1 MKTTAQRWYIRF
13 LQWKTQY
20 LTHRQ
25 FILLLCG
32 LVGVATGFA
41 ALAMRSLTH
50 FIEEVLVGNIIRYIN
65 YGFYVIFPAV
75 GFLLVYWVK
84 KYIIRKEVSHGIPS
98 ILYAVAKQ
106 KGIMKRFQAY
116 GSILTAPITI
126 GFGGSVGLEGPMV
139 VTGAGISSQV
149 ARLFH
154 INQSDRMLLLACACA
169 AALAAIFK
177 VPLAGILF
185 AIEVFGLD
193 LTLSSLLPLFVASLS
208 GVLTSYIFFG
218 NAALLPIYV
227 GDSFLMHNIPFYL
240 LLGVVGGFMS
250 AYFTFVYEGVNRFFS
265 KFSSAY
271 LRIVIG
277 GAILGL
283 LVFVM
288 PPLYGEGHEVINHLK
303 AGHPELS
310 ISSNIF
316 GWNLENPWVVI
327 LLLGGLVLFKVV
339 ATSVTFGAGG
349 VGGIFSP
356 MLFMGGVMGNCFA
369 RIINQIDIFPYKLPL
384 ANFTLIGMT
393 ALMTGVL
400 HAPLT
405 AIFLIAEVTGG
416 YSLFVPAM
424 VTAVVSFSIAKYFN
438 KYSIY
443 TMELGRKGELV
454 NQDKDQ
460 AILTLMDMESVI
472 ETNFVP
478 VYTDM
483 TLKGVVYE
491 AVRESSRNIFP
502 VLDREKG
509 SLEGVILLDDIRH
522 LIFEKE
528 LYDKVSVLEM
538 MQPPPALIQMGQDT
552 MNQVMD
558 KFQNTAAWN
567 LPVVKN
573 GKYIGFISKSKL
585 LTVYRRKLIY
595 FSNNK

>member
-1 MKTTAQRWYIRF
+1 MKTTARWYIKF

-25 FILLLCG
+25 FILLRCG

-250 AYFTFVYEGVNRFFS
+250 AYFTFVYEEVNRFFS

-369 RIINQIDIFPYKLPL
+369 RIINQIDILPYKLPL

-483 TLKGVVYE
+483 MLKGVVYE

>member
-1 MKTTAQRWYIRF
+1 MRTTARWYIRF

-369 RIINQIDIFPYKLPL
+369 RIINQIDILPYKLPL

>member
-1 MKTTAQRWYIRF
+1 MKTKHSWYIKF

-20 LTHRQ
+20 LTHQQ
-25 FILLLCG
+25 FIWLLCG
-32 LVGVATGFA
+32 LVGIATGFA
-41 ALAMRSLTH
+41 ALAMRSFTH
-50 FIEEVLVGNIIRYIN
+50 FIEAVLVGNIIRYIN

-84 KYIIRKEVSHGIPS
+84 KYILRKEVSHGIPS

-106 KGIMKRFQAY
+106 KGIMKRFHAY
-116 GSILTAPITI
+116 ASLLTAPITI

-139 VTGAGISSQV
+139 VTGAGISSYV

-193 LTLSSLLPLFVASLS
+193 LTLSSLLPLFIASLS
-208 GVLTSYIFFG
+208 GVLTSYMFFG
-218 NAALLPIYV
+218 NAALLPIQIN
-227 GDSFLMHNIPFYL
+227 GSFLMRNLPFYL
-240 LLGVVGGFMS
+240 LLGGVGGIMS
-250 AYFTFVYEGVNRFFS
+250 AYFTFVYEKINQFFS
-265 KFSSAY
+265 KLSSPY
-271 LRIVIG
+271 LRILIG
-277 GAILGL
+277 GIVLGL
-283 LVFVM
+283 LVFLM

-303 AGHPELS
+303 EGHPELS
-310 ISSNIF
+310 LSSNIF
-316 GWNLENPWVVI
+316 GWHLENPWVVI
-327 LLLGGLVLFKVV
+327 FLLGGLVLFKVV

-369 RIINQIDIFPYKLPL
+369 RIINQLDFLPYKLPL

-416 YSLFVPAM
+416 YMLFVPAM
-424 VTAVVSFSIAKYFN
+424 LTAVVSFAIAKYFN

-460 AILTLMDMESVI
+460 AILTLMDMEPII

-483 TLKGVVYE
+483 LLKDVVYE
-491 AVRESSRNIFP
+491 AIAQSSRNIFP
-502 VLDREKG
+502 VLDRDTQEFK
-509 SLEGVILLDDIRH
+509 GVILLDDIRH
-522 LIFEKE
+522 LMFQKE
-528 LYDKVSVLEM
+528 LYEKVSVIEM
-538 MQPPPALIQMGQDT
+538 MQAPPARIEMDT
-552 MNQVMD
+552 DRMTQVMD
-558 KFQNTAAWN
+558 KFQQTGAWN
-567 LPVVKN
+567 LPVVKE

-595 FSNNK
+595 FSTR

>member
-1 MKTTAQRWYIRF
+1 
-13 LQWKTQY
+13 
-20 LTHRQ
+20 
-25 FILLLCG
+25 
-32 LVGVATGFA
+32 
-41 ALAMRSLTH
+41 MRSLTH

-369 RIINQIDIFPYKLPL
+369 RIINQIDILPYKLPL

>member
-1 MKTTAQRWYIRF
+1 MKTKHSWYIKF

-20 LTHRQ
+20 LTHQQ
-25 FILLLCG
+25 FIWLLCG
-32 LVGVATGFA
+32 LVGIATGFA
-41 ALAMRSLTH
+41 ALAMRSFTH
-50 FIEEVLVGNIIRYIN
+50 FIEAVLVGNIIRYIN

-84 KYIIRKEVSHGIPS
+84 KYILRKEVSHGIPS

-106 KGIMKRFQAY
+106 KGIMKRFHAY
-116 GSILTAPITI
+116 ASLLTAPITI

-139 VTGAGISSQV
+139 VTGAGISSYV

-193 LTLSSLLPLFVASLS
+193 LTLSSLLPLFIASLS
-208 GVLTSYIFFG
+208 GVLTSYMFFG
-218 NAALLPIYV
+218 NAALLPIQIN
-227 GDSFLMHNIPFYL
+227 GSFLMRNLPFYL
-240 LLGVVGGFMS
+240 LLGGVGGIMS
-250 AYFTFVYEGVNRFFS
+250 AYFTFVYEKINQFFS
-265 KFSSAY
+265 KLSSPY
-271 LRIVIG
+271 LRILIG
-277 GAILGL
+277 GIVLGL
-283 LVFVM
+283 LVFLM

-303 AGHPELS
+303 EGHPELS
-310 ISSNIF
+310 LSSNIF
-316 GWNLENPWVVI
+316 GWHLENPWVVI
-327 LLLGGLVLFKVV
+327 FLLGGLVLFKVV

-369 RIINQIDIFPYKLPL
+369 RIINQLDFLPYKLPL

-416 YSLFVPAM
+416 YVLFVPAM
-424 VTAVVSFSIAKYFN
+424 LTAVVSFAIAKYFN

-460 AILTLMDMESVI
+460 AILTLMDMEPII

-483 TLKGVVYE
+483 LLKDVVYE
-491 AVRESSRNIFP
+491 AIAKSSRNIFP
-502 VLDREKG
+502 VLDRDTQEFK
-509 SLEGVILLDDIRH
+509 GVILLDDIRH
-522 LIFEKE
+522 LMFQKE
-528 LYDKVSVLEM
+528 LYEKVSVIEM
-538 MQPPPALIQMGQDT
+538 MQAPPARIEMDT
-552 MNQVMD
+552 DRMTQVMD
-558 KFQNTAAWN
+558 KFQQTGAWN
-567 LPVVKN
+567 LPVVKE

-595 FSNNK
+595 FSTR

>member
-1 MKTTAQRWYIRF
+1 MRTTARWYIKF

-369 RIINQIDIFPYKLPL
+369 RIINQIDILPYKLPL

-552 MNQVMD
+552 MNQVME

>member
-1 MKTTAQRWYIRF
+1 MKTKHSWYIKF

-20 LTHRQ
+20 LTHQQ
-25 FILLLCG
+25 FIWLLCG

-41 ALAMRSLTH
+41 AMAMRSFTH
-50 FIEEVLVGNIIRYIN
+50 FIEAVLVGNIIRYIN

-84 KYIIRKEVSHGIPS
+84 KYILRKEVSHGIPS

-106 KGIMKRFQAY
+106 KGIMKRFHAY
-116 GSILTAPITI
+116 ASLLTAPITI

-139 VTGAGISSQV
+139 VTGAGISSYV

-193 LTLSSLLPLFVASLS
+193 LTLSSLLPLFIASLS
-208 GVLTSYIFFG
+208 GVLTSYMFFG
-218 NAALLPIYV
+218 NAALLPIQIN
-227 GDSFLMHNIPFYL
+227 GSFLMRNLPFYL
-240 LLGVVGGFMS
+240 LLGGVGGIMS
-250 AYFTFVYEGVNRFFS
+250 AYFSFVYEKINQFFS
-265 KFSSAY
+265 KLSSPY
-271 LRIVIG
+271 LRILIG
-277 GAILGL
+277 GIVLGL
-283 LVFVM
+283 LVFLM

-303 AGHPELS
+303 EGHPELS
-310 ISSNIF
+310 LSSNIF
-316 GWNLENPWVVI
+316 GWHLENPWVVI
-327 LLLGGLVLFKVV
+327 FLLGGLVLFKVV

-369 RIINQIDIFPYKLPL
+369 RIINQLDFLPYKLPL

-416 YSLFVPAM
+416 YALFVPAM
-424 VTAVVSFSIAKYFN
+424 LTAVVSFAIAKYFN

-460 AILTLMDMESVI
+460 AILTLMDMEPVI
-472 ETNFVP
+472 ETNFIP

-483 TLKGVVYE
+483 LLKDVVYE
-491 AVRESSRNIFP
+491 AIAKSSRNIFP
-502 VLDREKG
+502 VLDRDTQEFK
-509 SLEGVILLDDIRH
+509 GVILLDDIRH
-522 LIFEKE
+522 LMFQKE
-528 LYDKVSVLEM
+528 LYEKVSVIEM
-538 MQPPPALIQMGQDT
+538 MQAPPARIEMDT
-552 MNQVMD
+552 DKMTQVMD
-558 KFQNTAAWN
+558 KFQQTGAWN
-567 LPVVKN
+567 LPVVKE

-595 FSNNK
+595 FSTR

>member
-1 MKTTAQRWYIRF
+1 MKTKHSWYIKF

-20 LTHRQ
+20 LTHQQ
-25 FILLLCG
+25 FIWLLCG
-32 LVGVATGFA
+32 LVGIATGFA
-41 ALAMRSLTH
+41 ALAMRSFTH
-50 FIEEVLVGNIIRYIN
+50 FIEAVLVGNIIRYIN

-84 KYIIRKEVSHGIPS
+84 KYILRKEVSHGIPS

-106 KGIMKRFQAY
+106 KGIMKRFHAY
-116 GSILTAPITI
+116 ASLLTAPITI

-139 VTGAGISSQV
+139 VTGAGISSYV

-193 LTLSSLLPLFVASLS
+193 LTLSSLLPLFIASLS
-208 GVLTSYIFFG
+208 GVLTSYMFFG
-218 NAALLPIYV
+218 NAALLPIQIN
-227 GDSFLMHNIPFYL
+227 GSFLMRNLPFYL
-240 LLGVVGGFMS
+240 LLGGVGGIMS
-250 AYFTFVYEGVNRFFS
+250 AYFTFVYEKINQFFS
-265 KFSSAY
+265 KLSSPY
-271 LRIVIG
+271 LRILIG
-277 GAILGL
+277 GIVLGL
-283 LVFVM
+283 LVFLM
-288 PPLYGEGHEVINHLK
+288 PPLYGEGPEVINHLK
-303 AGHPELS
+303 EGHPELS
-310 ISSNIF
+310 LSSNIF
-316 GWNLENPWVVI
+316 GWHLENPWVVI
-327 LLLGGLVLFKVV
+327 FLLGGLVLFKVV

-369 RIINQIDIFPYKLPL
+369 RIINQLDFLPYKLPL

-416 YSLFVPAM
+416 YVLFVPAM
-424 VTAVVSFSIAKYFN
+424 LTAVVSFAIAKYFN

-460 AILTLMDMESVI
+460 AILTLMDMEPII

-483 TLKGVVYE
+483 LLKDVVYE
-491 AVRESSRNIFP
+491 AIAKSSRNIFP
-502 VLDREKG
+502 VLDRDTQEFK
-509 SLEGVILLDDIRH
+509 GVILLDDIRH
-522 LIFEKE
+522 LMFQKE
-528 LYDKVSVLEM
+528 LYEKVSVIEM
-538 MQPPPALIQMGQDT
+538 MQAPPARIEMDT
-552 MNQVMD
+552 DRMTQVMD
-558 KFQNTAAWN
+558 KFQQTGAWN
-567 LPVVKN
+567 LPVVKE

-595 FSNNK
+595 FSTR

>member
-1 MKTTAQRWYIRF
+1 MKTKHSWYIKF

-20 LTHRQ
+20 LTHQQ
-25 FILLLCG
+25 FIWLLCG
-32 LVGVATGFA
+32 LVGIATGFA
-41 ALAMRSLTH
+41 ALAMRSFTH
-50 FIEEVLVGNIIRYIN
+50 FIEAVLVGNIIRYIN

-84 KYIIRKEVSHGIPS
+84 KYILRKEVSHGIPS

-106 KGIMKRFQAY
+106 KGIMKRFHAY
-116 GSILTAPITI
+116 ASLLTAPITI

-139 VTGAGISSQV
+139 VTGAGISSYV

-193 LTLSSLLPLFVASLS
+193 LTLSSLLPLFIASLS
-208 GVLTSYIFFG
+208 GVLTSYMFFG
-218 NAALLPIYV
+218 NAALLPIQIN
-227 GDSFLMHNIPFYL
+227 GSFLMRNLPFYL
-240 LLGVVGGFMS
+240 LLGGVGGIMS
-250 AYFTFVYEGVNRFFS
+250 AYFTFVYEKINQFFS
-265 KFSSAY
+265 KLSSPY
-271 LRIVIG
+271 LRILIG
-277 GAILGL
+277 GIVLGL
-283 LVFVM
+283 LVFLM

-303 AGHPELS
+303 EGHPELS
-310 ISSNIF
+310 LSSNIF
-316 GWNLENPWVVI
+316 GWHLENPWVVI
-327 LLLGGLVLFKVV
+327 FLLGGLVLFKVV

-369 RIINQIDIFPYKLPL
+369 RIINQLDFLPYKLPL

-416 YSLFVPAM
+416 YVLFVPAM
-424 VTAVVSFSIAKYFN
+424 LTAVVSFAIAKYFN

-460 AILTLMDMESVI
+460 AILTLMDMEPII

-483 TLKGVVYE
+483 LLKDVVYE
-491 AVRESSRNIFP
+491 AIAKSSRNIFP
-502 VLDREKG
+502 VLDRDTQEFK
-509 SLEGVILLDDIRH
+509 GVILLDDIRH
-522 LIFEKE
+522 LMFQKE
-528 LYDKVSVLEM
+528 LYEKVSVIEM
-538 MQPPPALIQMGQDT
+538 MQAPPARIE
-552 MNQVMD
+552 MNTDRMTQVMD
-558 KFQNTAAWN
+558 KFQQTGAWN
-567 LPVVKN
+567 LPVVKE

-595 FSNNK
+595 FSTR

>member
-1 MKTTAQRWYIRF
+1 MKTKHSWYIKF

-20 LTHRQ
+20 LTHQQ
-25 FILLLCG
+25 FIWLLCG
-32 LVGVATGFA
+32 LVGIATGFA
-41 ALAMRSLTH
+41 ALAMRSFTH
-50 FIEEVLVGNIIRYIN
+50 FIEAVLVGNIIRYIN

-84 KYIIRKEVSHGIPS
+84 KYILRKEVSHGIPS

-106 KGIMKRFQAY
+106 KGIMKRFHAY
-116 GSILTAPITI
+116 ASLLTAPITI

-139 VTGAGISSQV
+139 VTGAGISSYV

-193 LTLSSLLPLFVASLS
+193 LTLSSLLPLFIASLS
-208 GVLTSYIFFG
+208 GVLTSYMFFG
-218 NAALLPIYV
+218 NAALLPIQIN
-227 GDSFLMHNIPFYL
+227 GSFLMRNLPFYL
-240 LLGVVGGFMS
+240 LLAGVGGIMS
-250 AYFTFVYEGVNRFFS
+250 AYFTFVYEKINQFFS
-265 KFSSAY
+265 KLSSPY
-271 LRIVIG
+271 LRILIG
-277 GAILGL
+277 GIVLGL
-283 LVFVM
+283 LVFLM

-303 AGHPELS
+303 EGHPELS
-310 ISSNIF
+310 LSSNIF
-316 GWNLENPWVVI
+316 GWHLENPWVVI
-327 LLLGGLVLFKVV
+327 FLLGGLVLFKVV

-369 RIINQIDIFPYKLPL
+369 RIINQLDFLPYKLPL

-416 YSLFVPAM
+416 YVLFVPAM
-424 VTAVVSFSIAKYFN
+424 LTAVVSFAIAKYFN

-460 AILTLMDMESVI
+460 AILTLMDMEPII

-483 TLKGVVYE
+483 LLKDVVYE
-491 AVRESSRNIFP
+491 AIAKSSRNIFP
-502 VLDREKG
+502 VLDRDTQEFK
-509 SLEGVILLDDIRH
+509 GVILLDDIRH
-522 LIFEKE
+522 LMFQKE
-528 LYDKVSVLEM
+528 LYEKVSVIEM
-538 MQPPPALIQMGQDT
+538 MQAPPARIE
-552 MNQVMD
+552 MNTDRMTQVMD
-558 KFQNTAAWN
+558 KFQQTGAWN
-567 LPVVKN
+567 LPVVKE

-595 FSNNK
+595 FSTR

>member
-1 MKTTAQRWYIRF
+1 MKTTARWYIKF

-139 VTGAGISSQV
+139 VTGAGISSQL

-369 RIINQIDIFPYKLPL
+369 RIINQIDILPYKLPL

>member
-1 MKTTAQRWYIRF
+1 MRTTARWYIKF

-250 AYFTFVYEGVNRFFS
+250 AYFTFVYEEVNRFFS

>member
-1 MKTTAQRWYIRF
+1 MRTTARWYIKF

-339 ATSVTFGAGG
+339 ATSVTFCAGG

-369 RIINQIDIFPYKLPL
+369 RIINQIDILPYKLPL

>member
-1 MKTTAQRWYIRF
+1 MRTTARWYIKF

-227 GDSFLMHNIPFYL
+227 GNSFLMHNIPFYL

-369 RIINQIDIFPYKLPL
+369 RIINQIDILPYKLPL

>member
-1 MKTTAQRWYIRF
+1 MKTTAQRWYIKF

-25 FILLLCG
+25 FILLLCV

-65 YGFYVIFPAV
+65 YGFYVVFPAV
-75 GFLLVYWVK
+75 GFLLVYLVK
-84 KYIIRKEVSHGIPS
+84 KYVIRKEVSHGIPS

-116 GSILTAPITI
+116 GSLLTAPITI

-139 VTGAGISSQV
+139 VTGAGISSQI

-154 INQSDRMLLLACACA
+154 INQSDRMLLLACASA

-193 LTLSSLLPLFVASLS
+193 LTLWSLLPLFVASLS
-208 GVLTSYIFFG
+208 GVLISYLFFG
-218 NAALLPIYV
+218 NAALLPIQV
-227 GDSFLMHNIPFYL
+227 SGSFLMRNIPFYL

-250 AYFTFVYEGVNRFFS
+250 AYFTFVYEWVNRFFAR
-265 KFSSAY
+265 FSSPY
-271 LRIVIG
+271 VRLLIG
-277 GAILGL
+277 GAVLGL
-283 LVFVM
+283 LVFLM

-303 AGHPELS
+303 EGHPELS
-310 ISSNIF
+310 LGDNIF
-316 GWNLENPWVVI
+316 GWDLHNPWVII
-327 LLLGGLVLFKVV
+327 LLLAGLAFSKVV

-369 RIINQIDIFPYKLPL
+369 RIINQIEWLPHKLPL

-416 YSLFVPAM
+416 YALFVPAM
-424 VTAVVSFSIAKYFN
+424 VTAVISFSIAKYFN

-460 AILTLMDMESVI
+460 AILTLMDMGQVI

-483 TLKGVVYE
+483 NLKGVVYE

-528 LYDKVSVLEM
+528 LYEKVSVLEM
-538 MQPPPALIQMGQDT
+538 MQPPPALIHMGVDN

-558 KFQNTAAWN
+558 KFQSTGAWN
-567 LPVVKN
+567 LPVIKE

>member
-1 MKTTAQRWYIRF
+1 MRTTARWYIKF

-126 GFGGSVGLEGPMV
+126 GCGGSVGLEGPMV

-369 RIINQIDIFPYKLPL
+369 RIINQIDILPYKLPL

>member
-1 MKTTAQRWYIRF
+1 MKTKHSWYIKF

-20 LTHRQ
+20 LTHQQ
-25 FILLLCG
+25 FIWLLCG
-32 LVGVATGFA
+32 LVGIATGFA
-41 ALAMRSLTH
+41 ALAMRSFTH
-50 FIEEVLVGNIIRYIN
+50 FIEAVLVGNIIRYIN

-84 KYIIRKEVSHGIPS
+84 KYILRKEVSHGIPS

-106 KGIMKRFQAY
+106 KGIMKRFHAY
-116 GSILTAPITI
+116 ASLLTAPITI

-139 VTGAGISSQV
+139 VTGAGISSYV

-193 LTLSSLLPLFVASLS
+193 LTLSSLLPLFIASLS
-208 GVLTSYIFFG
+208 GVLTSYMFFG
-218 NAALLPIYV
+218 NAALLPIQIN
-227 GDSFLMHNIPFYL
+227 GSFLMRNLPFYL
-240 LLGVVGGFMS
+240 LLGGVGGIMS
-250 AYFTFVYEGVNRFFS
+250 AYFTFVYEKINQFFS
-265 KFSSAY
+265 KLSSPY
-271 LRIVIG
+271 LRILIG
-277 GAILGL
+277 GIVLGL
-283 LVFVM
+283 LVFLM

-303 AGHPELS
+303 EGHPELS
-310 ISSNIF
+310 LSSNIF
-316 GWNLENPWVVI
+316 GWHLENPWVVI
-327 LLLGGLVLFKVV
+327 FLLGGLVLFKVV

-369 RIINQIDIFPYKLPL
+369 RIINQLDFLPYKLPL

-405 AIFLIAEVTGG
+405 AIILIAEVTGG
-416 YSLFVPAM
+416 YVLFVPAM
-424 VTAVVSFSIAKYFN
+424 LTAVVSFAIAKYFN

-460 AILTLMDMESVI
+460 AILTLMDMEPII

-483 TLKGVVYE
+483 LLKDVVYE
-491 AVRESSRNIFP
+491 AIAKSSRNIFP
-502 VLDREKG
+502 VLDRDTQEFK
-509 SLEGVILLDDIRH
+509 GVILLDDIRH
-522 LIFEKE
+522 LMFQKE
-528 LYDKVSVLEM
+528 LYEKVSVIEM
-538 MQPPPALIQMGQDT
+538 MQAPPARIEMDT
-552 MNQVMD
+552 DRMTQVMD
-558 KFQNTAAWN
+558 KFQQTGAWN
-567 LPVVKN
+567 LPVVKE

-595 FSNNK
+595 FSTR

>member
-1 MKTTAQRWYIRF
+1 
-13 LQWKTQY
+13 
-20 LTHRQ
+20 
-25 FILLLCG
+25 
-32 LVGVATGFA
+32 
-41 ALAMRSLTH
+41 MRSFTH
-50 FIEEVLVGNIIRYIN
+50 FIEAVLVGNIIRYIN

-84 KYIIRKEVSHGIPS
+84 KYILRKEVSHGIPS

-106 KGIMKRFQAY
+106 KGIMKRFHAY
-116 GSILTAPITI
+116 ASLLTAPITI

-139 VTGAGISSQV
+139 VTGAGISSYV

-193 LTLSSLLPLFVASLS
+193 LTLSSLLPLFIASLS
-208 GVLTSYIFFG
+208 GVLTSYMFFG
-218 NAALLPIYV
+218 NAALLPIQIN
-227 GDSFLMHNIPFYL
+227 GSFLMRNLPFYL
-240 LLGVVGGFMS
+240 LLGGVGGIMS
-250 AYFTFVYEGVNRFFS
+250 AYFTFVYEKINQFFS
-265 KFSSAY
+265 KLSSPY
-271 LRIVIG
+271 LRILIG
-277 GAILGL
+277 GIVLGL
-283 LVFVM
+283 LVFLM

-303 AGHPELS
+303 EGHPELS
-310 ISSNIF
+310 LSSNIF
-316 GWNLENPWVVI
+316 GWHLENPWVVI
-327 LLLGGLVLFKVV
+327 FLLGGLVLFKVV

-369 RIINQIDIFPYKLPL
+369 RIINQLDFLPYKLPL

-416 YSLFVPAM
+416 YVLFVPAM
-424 VTAVVSFSIAKYFN
+424 LTAVVSFAIAKYFN

-460 AILTLMDMESVI
+460 AILTLMDMEPII

-483 TLKGVVYE
+483 LLKDVVYE
-491 AVRESSRNIFP
+491 AIAKSSRNIFP
-502 VLDREKG
+502 VLDRDTQEFK
-509 SLEGVILLDDIRH
+509 GVILLDDIRH
-522 LIFEKE
+522 LMFQKE
-528 LYDKVSVLEM
+528 LYEKVSVIEM
-538 MQPPPALIQMGQDT
+538 MQAPPARIEMDT
-552 MNQVMD
+552 DRMTQVMD
-558 KFQNTAAWN
+558 KFQQTGAWN
-567 LPVVKN
+567 LPVVKE

-595 FSNNK
+595 FSTR

>member
-1 MKTTAQRWYIRF
+1 MRTTARWYIKF

-369 RIINQIDIFPYKLPL
+369 RIINQIDILPYKLPL

-460 AILTLMDMESVI
+460 AILTLMDMESVR

>member
-1 MKTTAQRWYIRF
+1 MRTTARWYIKF

-250 AYFTFVYEGVNRFFS
+250 AYFTFVYEEVNRFFS

-327 LLLGGLVLFKVV
+327 LLVGGLVLFKVV

-369 RIINQIDIFPYKLPL
+369 RIINQIDILPYKLPL

-483 TLKGVVYE
+483 MLKGVVYE

>member
-1 MKTTAQRWYIRF
+1 MKTTARWYIKF

-75 GFLLVYWVK
+75 GFLLVYLVK

-369 RIINQIDIFPYKLPL
+369 RIINQIDILPYKLPL

>member
-1 MKTTAQRWYIRF
+1 MKTTARWYIKF

-369 RIINQIDIFPYKLPL
+369 RIINQIDILPYKLPL

-483 TLKGVVYE
+483 TLKRVVYE

>member
-1 MKTTAQRWYIRF
+1 MKTTARWYIKF

-32 LVGVATGFA
+32 LVGVTTGFA

-177 VPLAGILF
+177 VPRAGILF

-369 RIINQIDIFPYKLPL
+369 RIINQIDILPYKLPL

>member
-1 MKTTAQRWYIRF
+1 MKTTAQRWYIKF

-339 ATSVTFGAGG
+339 ATSVTFDAGG

>member
-1 MKTTAQRWYIRF
+1 MKTTARWYIKF

-483 TLKGVVYE
+483 TLRGVVYE

>member
-1 MKTTAQRWYIRF
+1 MRTTARWYIKF

-250 AYFTFVYEGVNRFFS
+250 AYFTFVYEEVNRFFS

-327 LLLGGLVLFKVV
+327 LLLGGVVLFKVV

-369 RIINQIDIFPYKLPL
+369 RIINQIDILPYKLPL

-416 YSLFVPAM
+416 YSLFVPAV

>member
-1 MKTTAQRWYIRF
+1 MKTTARWYIKF

-250 AYFTFVYEGVNRFFS
+250 AYFTFVYEEVNRFFS

-316 GWNLENPWVVI
+316 RWNLENPWVVI

-369 RIINQIDIFPYKLPL
+369 RIINQIDILPYKLPL

-483 TLKGVVYE
+483 MLKGVVYE

>member
-25 FILLLCG
+25 FILLLCV

-65 YGFYVIFPAV
+65 YGFYVVFPAV
-75 GFLLVYWVK
+75 GFLLVYLVK
-84 KYIIRKEVSHGIPS
+84 KYVIRKDVSHGIPS

-116 GSILTAPITI
+116 GSLLTAPITI

-139 VTGAGISSQV
+139 VTGAGISSQI

-193 LTLSSLLPLFVASLS
+193 LTLWSLLPLFVASLS
-208 GVLTSYIFFG
+208 GVLISYLFFG
-218 NAALLPIYV
+218 NAALLPIQV
-227 GDSFLMHNIPFYL
+227 SGSFLMRNIPFYL

-250 AYFTFVYEGVNRFFS
+250 AYFTFVYEWVNRFFAR
-265 KFSSAY
+265 FSSPY
-271 LRIVIG
+271 VRLLIG
-277 GAILGL
+277 GAVLGL
-283 LVFVM
+283 LVFLM

-303 AGHPELS
+303 EGHPELS
-310 ISSNIF
+310 LGDNIF
-316 GWNLENPWVVI
+316 GWDLHNPWVII
-327 LLLGGLVLFKVV
+327 LLLAGLAFSKVV

-369 RIINQIDIFPYKLPL
+369 RIINQIEWLPHKLPL

-416 YSLFVPAM
+416 YALFVPAM
-424 VTAVVSFSIAKYFN
+424 VTAVISFSIAKYFN

-460 AILTLMDMESVI
+460 AILTLMDMGQVI

-483 TLKGVVYE
+483 NLKGVVYE

-528 LYDKVSVLEM
+528 L
-538 MQPPPALIQMGQDT
+538 
-552 MNQVMD
+552 
-558 KFQNTAAWN
+558 
-567 LPVVKN
+567 
-573 GKYIGFISKSKL
+573 
-585 LTVYRRKLIY
+585 
-595 FSNNK
+595 

>member
-1 MKTTAQRWYIRF
+1 MRTTARWYIKF

-283 LVFVM
+283 LVFIM

-369 RIINQIDIFPYKLPL
+369 RIINQIDILPYKLPL

-538 MQPPPALIQMGQDT
+538 MQPSPALIQMGQDT

>member
-1 MKTTAQRWYIRF
+1 MKTTARWYIKF

-139 VTGAGISSQV
+139 VTGAGISSQL

-369 RIINQIDIFPYKLPL
+369 RIINQIDILPYKLPL

-538 MQPPPALIQMGQDT
+538 MQPPPDLIQMGQDT

>member
-1 MKTTAQRWYIRF
+1 MKTTARWYIKF

-139 VTGAGISSQV
+139 VTGAGISSQL

-250 AYFTFVYEGVNRFFS
+250 AYFTFVYEEVNRFFS

-369 RIINQIDIFPYKLPL
+369 RIINQIDILPYKLPL

-483 TLKGVVYE
+483 MLKGVVYE

>member
-1 MKTTAQRWYIRF
+1 MKTTARWYIKF

-250 AYFTFVYEGVNRFFS
+250 AYFTFVYERVNRFFS

-369 RIINQIDIFPYKLPL
+369 RIINQIDILPYKLPL

-416 YSLFVPAM
+416 YSIFVPAM

>member
-1 MKTTAQRWYIRF
+1 MKTTARWYIKF

-369 RIINQIDIFPYKLPL
+369 RIINQIDILPYKLPL

-405 AIFLIAEVTGG
+405 AIFLVAEVTGG

>member
-1 MKTTAQRWYIRF
+1 MKTKHSWYIKF

-20 LTHRQ
+20 LTHQQ
-25 FILLLCG
+25 FIWLLCG
-32 LVGVATGFA
+32 LVGIATGFA
-41 ALAMRSLTH
+41 ALAMRSFTH
-50 FIEEVLVGNIIRYIN
+50 FIEAVLVGNIIQYIN
-65 YGFYVIFPAV
+65 YVFYLIFHEV

-84 KYIIRKEVSHGIPS
+84 KYILRKEVSHGIPS

-116 GSILTAPITI
+116 ASLLTAPITI

-139 VTGAGISSQV
+139 VTGAGISSYV

-193 LTLSSLLPLFVASLS
+193 LTLSSLLPLFIASLS
-208 GVLTSYIFFG
+208 GVLTSYMFFG
-218 NAALLPIYV
+218 NAALLPIQIN
-227 GDSFLMHNIPFYL
+227 GSFLMRNLPFYL
-240 LLGVVGGFMS
+240 LLGGVGGIMS
-250 AYFTFVYEGVNRFFS
+250 AYFTFVYEKINQFFS
-265 KFSSAY
+265 KLSSPY
-271 LRIVIG
+271 LRILIG
-277 GAILGL
+277 GIVLGL
-283 LVFVM
+283 LVFLM

-303 AGHPELS
+303 EGHPELS
-310 ISSNIF
+310 LSSNIF
-316 GWNLENPWVVI
+316 GWHLENPWVVI
-327 LLLGGLVLFKVV
+327 FLLGGLVLFKVV

-369 RIINQIDIFPYKLPL
+369 RIINQLDFLPYKLPL

-416 YSLFVPAM
+416 YMLFVPAM
-424 VTAVVSFSIAKYFN
+424 LTAVVSFAIAKYFN

-460 AILTLMDMESVI
+460 AILTLMDMEPII

-483 TLKGVVYE
+483 LLKDVVYE
-491 AVRESSRNIFP
+491 AIAKSSRNIFP
-502 VLDREKG
+502 VLDRDTQEFK
-509 SLEGVILLDDIRH
+509 GVILLDDIRH
-522 LIFEKE
+522 LMFQKE
-528 LYDKVSVLEM
+528 LYEKVSVIEM
-538 MQPPPALIQMGQDT
+538 MQAPPARIEMDT
-552 MNQVMD
+552 DRMTQVMD
-558 KFQNTAAWN
+558 KFQQTGAWN
-567 LPVVKN
+567 LPVVKE

-595 FSNNK
+595 FSTR

>member
-1 MKTTAQRWYIRF
+1 MKTTARWYIKF

-250 AYFTFVYEGVNRFFS
+250 AYFTFVYEEVNRFFS

-369 RIINQIDIFPYKLPL
+369 RIINQIDILPYKLPL

-483 TLKGVVYE
+483 MLKGVVYE

>member
-1 MKTTAQRWYIRF
+1 MKTKHSWYIKF

-20 LTHRQ
+20 LTHQQ
-25 FILLLCG
+25 FIWLLCG
-32 LVGVATGFA
+32 LVGIATGFA
-41 ALAMRSLTH
+41 ALAMRSFTH
-50 FIEEVLVGNIIRYIN
+50 FIEAVLVGNIIRYIN

-84 KYIIRKEVSHGIPS
+84 KYILRKEVSHGIPS

-116 GSILTAPITI
+116 ASLLTAPITI

-139 VTGAGISSQV
+139 VTGAGISSYV

-193 LTLSSLLPLFVASLS
+193 LTLSSLLPLFIASLS
-208 GVLTSYIFFG
+208 GVLTSYMFFG
-218 NAALLPIYV
+218 NAALLPIQIN
-227 GDSFLMHNIPFYL
+227 GSFLMRNLPFYL
-240 LLGVVGGFMS
+240 LLGGVGGIMS
-250 AYFTFVYEGVNRFFS
+250 AYFTFVYEKINQFFS
-265 KFSSAY
+265 KLSSPC
-271 LRIVIG
+271 LRILIG
-277 GAILGL
+277 GIVLGL
-283 LVFVM
+283 LVFLM

-303 AGHPELS
+303 EGHPELS
-310 ISSNIF
+310 LSSNIF
-316 GWNLENPWVVI
+316 GWHLENPWVVI
-327 LLLGGLVLFKVV
+327 FLLGGLVLFKVV

-369 RIINQIDIFPYKLPL
+369 RIINQLDFLPYKLPL

-416 YSLFVPAM
+416 YVLFVPAM
-424 VTAVVSFSIAKYFN
+424 LTAVVSFAIAKYFN

-460 AILTLMDMESVI
+460 AILTLMDMEPII

-483 TLKGVVYE
+483 LLKDVVYE
-491 AVRESSRNIFP
+491 AIAKSSRNIFP
-502 VLDREKG
+502 VLDRDTQEFK
-509 SLEGVILLDDIRH
+509 GVILLDDIRH
-522 LIFEKE
+522 LMFQKE
-528 LYDKVSVLEM
+528 LYEKVSVIEM
-538 MQPPPALIQMGQDT
+538 MQAPPARIEMDT
-552 MNQVMD
+552 DRMTQVMD
-558 KFQNTAAWN
+558 KFQQTGAWN
-567 LPVVKN
+567 LPVVKE

-595 FSNNK
+595 FSTR